1 MKKVLHAFKKT
12 EIGIAQLK
20 ETLGNDLYNVHNCKP
35 ETVHAKD
42 VIFLIEKFLSKEI
55 PLEAMLDWVNVIWFT
70 DLYQYASSEEESIAS
85 VMSFLEMLDEPEVE
99 FSKED
104 YEKMI
109 ASLNTNQICDLE

>member
-12 EIGIAQLK
+12 EIGITQLK
-20 ETLGNDLYNVHNCKP
+20 ENLGNDLYNVQNCKP